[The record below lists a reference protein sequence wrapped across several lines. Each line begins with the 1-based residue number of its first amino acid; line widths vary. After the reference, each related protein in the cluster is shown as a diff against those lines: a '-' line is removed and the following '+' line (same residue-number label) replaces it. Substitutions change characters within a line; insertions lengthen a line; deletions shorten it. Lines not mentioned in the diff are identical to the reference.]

1 MIIAQRGVQLLKS
14 GGLMVYSTCSMSPYE
29 DEAVIAELLRHFK
42 GQLELV
48 DAREFVPVFKAR
60 PGLTNWHVIDDA
72 LSVKK
77 MASEKKFIAKRARFD
92 KRMESDKK
100 SAEGASAAVEG
111 EGEVEGEE
119 AGKEEEA
126 EAAAMEVSEEEAKK
140 DAATE
145 EGAEKVV
152 HGDDGRETYHQ
163 AIPEDPLVGAS
174 LLLLYLFTLFLPLLF
189 YILIIEPLFTLLSF
203 FSCIILS
210 ILLILISHTDT
221 FICPPPITAECVKMG
236 MTYYPTYESVPS
248 HLTRKIRKSYFPPT
262 EEENSW
268 MHLGN

>member
-1 MIIAQRGVQLLKS
+1 MKS

-100 SAEGASAAVEG
+100 SADGAAVETEG
-111 EGEVEGEE
+111 EGEGEGEE
-119 AGKEEEA
+119 AGKEA

-140 DAATE
+140 GDAAE
-145 EGAEKVV
+145 EGAEKVA
-152 HGDDGRETYHQ
+152 HADDGRDTYHQ

-174 LLLLYLFTLFLPLLF
+174 LLLLLYIFTLFLPLPF
-189 YILIIEPLFTLLSF
+189 YILIIEPLFTLLTF

-210 ILLILISHTDT
+210 NRLILISHSDT
-221 FICPPPITAECVKMG
+221 FIHPP
-236 MTYYPTYESVPS
+236 SS
-248 HLTRKIRKSYFPPT
+248 D
-262 EEENSW
+262 NS
-268 MHLGN
+268 